1 VKDEDT
7 FLKKVEELLE
17 IIRKIAQRKEETAP
31 YWGLG
36 SAPTGEQICHAI
48 ETNDLTPWREGEGEE
63 SRPKVQ
69 GDRRWHIGRIAWL
82 AVNWKEGYPIE
93 IKEDET
99 NLRGAHRVFAAHF
112 LGKKVL
118 ATKFF

>member
-1 VKDEDT
+1 MKDEDT

-17 IIRKIAQRKEETAP
+17 IISTKAGRKEETAP

-36 SAPTGEQICHAI
+36 SAPTAEEICHAI
-48 ETNDLTPWREGEGEE
+48 RNDELTPWPEGGEAG
-63 SRPKVQ
+63 PKVQ

-82 AVNWKEGYPIE
+82 AVNWKEEGHPIE
-93 IKEDET
+93 IKKDGKD
-99 NLRGAHRVFAAHF
+99 LRGAHRVFAAHF

-118 ATKFF
+118 ATSFF